1 MMENNVFI
9 TVAHPVVSLGLC
21 CSLGVSRFFPMYSLF
36 RNTKVH
42 ILVTRSEALGETWD
56 NPLVRALKQ
65 GMDADLGLA

>member
-21 CSLGVSRFFPMYSLF
+21 CNFGVSRFFPMYNLF

-42 ILVTRSEALGETWD
+42 ILVRRSEALGETWD
-56 NPLVRALKQ
+56 NPLARALKQ
-65 GMDADLGLA
+65 GMQI